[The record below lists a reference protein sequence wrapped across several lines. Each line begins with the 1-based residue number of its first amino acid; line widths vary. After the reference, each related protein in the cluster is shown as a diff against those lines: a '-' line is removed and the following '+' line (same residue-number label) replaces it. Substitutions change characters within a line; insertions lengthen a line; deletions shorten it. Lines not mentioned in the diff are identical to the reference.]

1 MAIVCARGNCIRS
14 TQPASEDGLERYV
27 TILCARRGKKEG
39 YHQGASSYVHAGCA
53 VELELSLVAR
63 VEYLPFCQE
72 MAVNPEVDD
81 EEKLY
86 DRRASAYYYCG
97 HPACLVD
104 LIKIYGSNEVKQVLE
119 AVEAEPEQSLDELPL
134 LEEPAMAQLR
144 DAMRQVGH
152 RVGLGRGARA
162 AQGGAV
168 AQQQAVR
175 RPVKVMPEL
184 AATAAEDI
192 QSRLRRGDHLRPN
205 SKNILLVGAGA
216 VGSFFASK
224 LLLDG
229 HRVVMVDRPEQVSA
243 ILPAGLHLQEG
254 LLADS
259 VQPTA
264 LVAALEEAF
273 PPRVDYDLL
282 LLATKAYDVSPI
294 LKQLPGSNFSLPRK
308 VMTIQNGVGAEETV
322 KKLLGAGHVLAA
334 SLTVPVSVESAGSV
348 VVERHDCGLGLASM
362 AIGESVDEW
371 VKMFTMAGI
380 KTVAYRDYRAMKWS
394 KLLLNI
400 VANATC
406 AILNR
411 QPGVIYRYRPT
422 FELERAMLKETLAVM
437 KKMGISVVD
446 LPGTPA
452 RLLPPIINYLPGF
465 LAKMVL
471 EPQIRNG
478 RGDKMPSLQL
488 DLAAGRKQSEVIFMN
503 GAVVREGRRLG
514 VPTPVNFLLA
524 DTLHKLF
531 QKVLLW
537 DDFRGKPDALLA
549 LLRRR

>member
-39 YHQGASSYVHAGCA
+39 YHQGVSSYVHAGCA
-53 VELELSLVAR
+53 VELELTLVAR

-86 DRRASAYYYCG
+86 DCRAPAYYYCG

-119 AVEAEPEQSLDELPL
+119 AVEAEPERSLDELPL

-144 DAMRQVGH
+144 VAMRQVGH
-152 RVGLGRGARA
+152 RVGLGRGAMA
-162 AQGGAV
+162 AQGRAV

-192 QSRLRRGDHLRPN
+192 QSRLRRGDHRRPN

-229 HRVVMVDRPEQVSA
+229 HRVVIVDRPEQVSA
-243 ILPAGLHLQEG
+243 ILPVGLHLQEG

-264 LVAALEEAF
+264 LVTALEEAF
-273 PPRVDYDLL
+273 PARVDYDLL

-294 LKQLPGSNFSLPRK
+294 LKQMPGSNFSLPRK

-322 KKLLGAGHVLAA
+322 KKLLGARHVLAA

-348 VVERHDCGLGLASM
+348 VVERHDCGLGLAPM
-362 AIGESVDEW
+362 AIGERVDEW

-437 KKMGISVVD
+437 KKMGVSVVD

>member
-39 YHQGASSYVHAGCA
+39 YHQGVSSYVHAGCA
-53 VELELSLVAR
+53 VELELTLVAR

-86 DRRASAYYYCG
+86 DCRAPAYYYCG

-119 AVEAEPEQSLDELPL
+119 AVEAEPERSLDELPL

-144 DAMRQVGH
+144 VAMRQVGH
-152 RVGLGRGARA
+152 RVGLGRGAMA
-162 AQGGAV
+162 AQGRAV

-192 QSRLRRGDHLRPN
+192 QSRLRRGDHRRPN

-229 HRVVMVDRPEQVSA
+229 HRVVIVDRPEQVSA
-243 ILPAGLHLQEG
+243 ILPVGLHLQEG

-264 LVAALEEAF
+264 LVTALEEAF
-273 PPRVDYDLL
+273 PARVDYDLL

-294 LKQLPGSNFSLPRK
+294 LKQMPGSNFSLPRK

-322 KKLLGAGHVLAA
+322 KKLLGARHVLAA

-348 VVERHDCGLGLASM
+348 VVERHDCGLGLAPM
-362 AIGESVDEW
+362 ATGESVDEW

-437 KKMGISVVD
+437 KKMGVSVVD

>member
-1 MAIVCARGNCIRS
+1 L
-14 TQPASEDGLERYV
+14 QDGL
-27 TILCARRGKKEG
+27 
-39 YHQGASSYVHAGCA
+39 
-53 VELELSLVAR
+53 LV
-63 VEYLPFCQE
+63 
-72 MAVNPEVDD
+72 
-81 EEKLY
+81 
-86 DRRASAYYYCG
+86 
-97 HPACLVD
+97 
-104 LIKIYGSNEVKQVLE
+104 
-119 AVEAEPEQSLDELPL
+119 
-134 LEEPAMAQLR
+134 
-144 DAMRQVGH
+144 
-152 RVGLGRGARA
+152 
-162 AQGGAV
+162 
-168 AQQQAVR
+168 
-175 RPVKVMPEL
+175 
-184 AATAAEDI
+184 
-192 QSRLRRGDHLRPN
+192 
-205 SKNILLVGAGA
+205 
-216 VGSFFASK
+216 
-224 LLLDG
+224 
-229 HRVVMVDRPEQVSA
+229 
-243 ILPAGLHLQEG
+243 
-254 LLADS
+254 DS

-264 LVAALEEAF
+264 LVTAFEEAF

-282 LLATKAYDVSPI
+282 LLATKAYDVSSI
-294 LKQLPGSNFSLPRK
+294 LKQMPGSKFSLPRK

-322 KKLLGAGHVLAA
+322 KKLLGARHVLAA
-334 SLTVPVSVESAGSV
+334 SLTVPVSVVSAGSV
-348 VVERHDCGLGLASM
+348 VVERLDCGLGLAPM
-362 AIGESVDEW
+362 AIGERVDEW

-437 KKMGISVVD
+437 KRMGVSVVD

-503 GAVVREGRRLG
+503 GAVAREGRRLG